1 MCRVVSFCIP
11 TCHVIEGPP
20 ISSSAPLLSSPHP
33 LLSPHLRSLFCPNEA
48 KGLPDV
54 WGDEFEALY
63 EKYEK
68 EGKARK
74 TMPAQDL
81 WFSILTAQVETGEI
95 SLSRSI
101 AGLD

>member
-1 MCRVVSFCIP
+1 
-11 TCHVIEGPP
+11 
-20 ISSSAPLLSSPHP
+20 
-33 LLSPHLRSLFCPNEA
+33 
-48 KGLPDV
+48 V

-81 WFSILTAQVETGEI
+81 WFSILTAQVETGETSCWI
-95 SLSRSI
+95 
-101 AGLD
+101 GLDYTISHFLLSLLGVLLLV